1 MERLNL
7 IVSDLDDTLL
17 GDDAALRRFAAWY
30 DEMRPN
36 FRLAYSSGRFRDSIR
51 ESIAATD
58 LPEPDAVICGVGTE
72 IYLGDADEALLPGWP
87 QVSGKTWNA
96 DSIHAVCRQFVELE
110 PQPAQ
115 FQSRYKLSFYAY
127 DLDEAYLARLRQAL
141 DAAGQKASVVYS
153 SSRDLDV
160 LPARTHKG
168 AAAGHLADHWQVDRR
183 RVIVAGD
190 SGNDATMFH
199 EGFRGIIVGNAKP
212 ELRALSGPHIYH
224 AADCYAA
231 GVLEGLDH
239 WLAELA
245 PAAVRFD
252 RAT

>member
-1 MERLNL
+1 MERMNL

-17 GDDAALRRFAAWY
+17 GDDAALRRFAAWFE
-30 DEMRPN
+30 EMRPN

-51 ESIAATD
+51 QSIAETD

-72 IYLGDADEALLPGWP
+72 IYVGDDDIPLAGWP
-87 QVSGKTWNA
+87 QASGKNWNA
-96 DSIHAVCRQFVELE
+96 DSIHAVCRGFVELE
-110 PQPAQ
+110 PQPDE

-127 DLDEAYLARLRQAL
+127 DLDEACLARLRQQL
-141 DAAGQKASVVYS
+141 DAAGQQASVVYS
-153 SSRDLDV
+153 SNRDLDV

-168 AAAGHLADHWQVDRR
+168 AAAGRLAAHWMIDRR

-212 ELRALSGPHIYH
+212 ELRALAGPRIYH
-224 AADCYAA
+224 AVETYAA
-231 GVLEGLDH
+231 GVVEGLDH
-239 WLAELA
+239 WLAELW

-252 RAT
+252 RVT